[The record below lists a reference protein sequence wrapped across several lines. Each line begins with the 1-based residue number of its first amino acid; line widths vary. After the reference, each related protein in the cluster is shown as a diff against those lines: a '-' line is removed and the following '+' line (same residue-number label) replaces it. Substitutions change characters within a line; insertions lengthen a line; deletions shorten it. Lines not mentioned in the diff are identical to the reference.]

1 MRKLHTFENELPASR
16 FTAVLTVNKIEA
28 QVLRNSDDRWDL
40 WIIDE
45 DSIKSARGH
54 LERFLNDPQ
63 AAEFED
69 AFAEAKKIHQQIK
82 QEKAER
88 IKRAKTIEVRTQF
101 RDPRNMAIAMQ
112 RKNTFTRKVIM
123 ICAVVFG
130 ASLVFNNADD
140 PNSQNNFVRNA
151 LEVLD
156 LSRAKTGTEVNG
168 EFVPYSRHEL
178 LFQHIAEGQVWRL
191 ITPVFV
197 HGNSTGEA
205 GDFLMAF
212 IHIFFNM
219 YWLYWLGTL
228 MEVRFGLKTY
238 LVLFFI
244 SAIASVLFPLL
255 TPESGLL
262 GLRGLQ
268 GGPVV
273 GMSGVVYAVIGFGW
287 CKMRLQPSVGML
299 VPPFV
304 LMISMIWLI
313 FGIVLS
319 TGSEGV
325 SHLAHLVGMVTG
337 VGIAYVH
344 TLMGK

>member
-54 LERFLNDPQ
+54 LERFLDDPQ

-88 IKRAKTIEVRTQF
+88 VKRAKTIEVRTQF
-101 RDPRNMAIAMQ
+101 RDPRSMASAMQ

-123 ICAVVFG
+123 VCAVVFG
-130 ASLVFNNADD
+130 ASLVFNNADG
-140 PNSQNNFVRNA
+140 PTSQNNFVRNA

-156 LSRAKTGTEVNG
+156 RSRDREGEVVNG
-168 EFVPYSRHEL
+168 EFVPYSWLEWR
-178 LFQHIAEGQVWRL
+178 FQHIAEGQVWRL

-197 HGNSTGEA
+197 HGNYTGEA

-212 IHIFFNM
+212 LHIFFNM

-238 LVLFFI
+238 LLLFFI
-244 SAIASVLFPLL
+244 SAITSVLVPLL
-255 TPESGLL
+255 TPASGLL
-262 GLRGLQ
+262 GIRGLQ
-268 GGPVV
+268 GSPVV

-299 VPPFV
+299 VPPFI
-304 LMISMIWLI
+304 LMIAMIWLGLGI
-313 FGIVLS
+313 FMS

-325 SHLAHLVGMVTG
+325 SHLAHLVGLITG
-337 VGIAYVH
+337 AAIAYVH
-344 TLMGK
+344 TLRGK